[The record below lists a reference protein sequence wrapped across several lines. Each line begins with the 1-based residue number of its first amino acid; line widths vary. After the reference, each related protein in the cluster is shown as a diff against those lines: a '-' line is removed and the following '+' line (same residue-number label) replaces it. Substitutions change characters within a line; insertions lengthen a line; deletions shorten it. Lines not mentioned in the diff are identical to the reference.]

1 MLIIFIKYI
10 TSLVLTYN
18 WKFVP
23 FDYLHLIPFP
33 PPPSLIAANLV
44 SFFMSSF
51 TCLCVFWSITDLQ
64 YYVSLW
70 YITQKSDIYIYFKI
84 INISLVVICHHTKW
98 SQYYRPYSPCETFH
112 PHHHSFFFVTRSL
125 YLLISFTYFTHS
137 LDPSSGSHLIFLCI
151 YEASL
156 TAQLVKNLPAVQKT
170 PVRFLGQ
177 EDLLEKG

>member
-84 INISLVVICHHTKW
+84 INISLVVICHHTKILHN
-98 SQYYRPYSPCETFH
+98 YRLYFPHCTFH
-112 PHHHSFFFVTRSL
+112 TCMNVHTVHFIYSETESL
-125 YLLISFTYFTHS
+125 DLLIPLTYFSPSPS
-137 LDPSSGSHLIFLCI
+137 LLFSSNNPF
-151 YEASL
+151 ASL
-156 TAQLVKNLPAVQKT
+156 QVWLVLFCYVCLF
-170 PVRFLGQ
+170 VLVFRFQ
-177 EDLLEKG
+177 I